1 MSAHSQV
8 FFQAFD
14 AFGGR
19 LGDER
24 QVTRT
29 PSASLIPAIRPW
41 RTGFILAWNET
52 DLPAEPA
59 GHSGTFSSQIV
70 SALVP

>member
-1 MSAHSQV
+1 MRTQHEV

-14 AFGGR
+14 EQGST
-19 LGDER
+19 LGEPR
-24 QVTRT
+24 QLTRT
-29 PSASLIPAIRPW
+29 PSASLIPAIRRW
-41 RTGFILAWNET
+41 RTGFILVWNEA

-59 GHSGTFSSQIV
+59 GHTGHVSSRIV